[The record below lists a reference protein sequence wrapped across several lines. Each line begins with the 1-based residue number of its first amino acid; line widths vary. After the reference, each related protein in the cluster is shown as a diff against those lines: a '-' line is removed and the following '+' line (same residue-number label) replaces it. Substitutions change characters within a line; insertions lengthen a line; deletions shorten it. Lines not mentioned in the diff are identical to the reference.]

1 MRAQSQPSGV
11 EIVVP
16 GAITL
21 APGGVLQVPVTA
33 RAAAGAGIGEAYG
46 YLILRR
52 GDVTR
57 KVAYAML
64 VTRPGLEQVPIVPL
78 SQFQTGDTRRGVSRA
93 SVYRYP
99 AAAFG
104 PAPSYFGAPVNEDG
118 AETLYRIRLDEPA
131 VNVGA
136 AVIVSSP
143 GSLIHPWMLGSPDEN
158 DVQGYSGTPVNV
170 NNLTVDYPLDIGAA
184 ATVFPRT
191 KAYYV
196 AVDSG
201 RDPFTGRS
209 LGGSVRPPRLGG
221 RPAAAAARA
230 DHEPRRR
237 GPPDDRAP
245 RHRPRR
251 GRRPLFARDRLWA
264 RPDRSG
270 GVRPRRPGSRSSR
283 SRGRRRR

>member
-1 MRAQSQPSGV
+1 M
-11 EIVVP
+11 
-16 GAITL
+16 
-21 APGGVLQVPVTA
+21 
-33 RAAAGAGIGEAYG
+33 
-46 YLILRR
+46 
-52 GDVTR
+52 
-57 KVAYAML
+57 
-64 VTRPGLEQVPIVPL
+64 PL
-78 SQFQTGDTRRGVSRA
+78 SQFQTGDTRKGVSRA

-158 DVQGYSGTPVNV
+158 DVQGYAGTPVNV

-196 AVDSG
+196 VG
-201 RDPFTGRS
+201 RLRPRSVHRALAGRAYA
-209 LGGSVRPPRLGG
+209 PPRLGG

-230 DHEPRRR
+230 DHEPRRGR
-237 GPPDDRAP
+237 PPDDRAP
-245 RHRPRR
+245 RPRPRR
-251 GRRPLFARDRLWA
+251 RRRPL
-264 RPDRSG
+264 
-270 GVRPRRPGSRSSR
+270 SRS
-283 SRGRRRR
+283 